1 MQIEQGAIA
10 MRAKLI
16 LLVAAILICGQA
28 SADFKTVARAYEVP
42 LSELSLPVSSSG
54 TVSFR
59 QCDSC
64 ERLTVR
70 VSATTRFLVN
80 DQSLSLDEFR
90 SAVRYGSDAKER
102 IATVLCGLKSNLVL
116 EIRASL

>member
-1 MQIEQGAIA
+1 

-16 LLVAAILICGQA
+16 LLVVAALAWGQA

-59 QCDSC
+59 QCDTC
-64 ERLTVR
+64 ELLSVR
-70 VSATTRFLVN
+70 SSANTRFLLN
-80 DQSLSLDEFR
+80 GQSLTLDEFR
-90 SAVRYGSDAKER
+90 NAVRYAANAADRAV
-102 IATVLCGLKSNLVL
+102 TVLCDLSANTIL
-116 EIRASL
+116 EIRTSL

>member
-1 MQIEQGAIA
+1 

-90 SAVRYGSDAKER
+90 NAVRYATNPGER
-102 IATVLCGLKSNLVL
+102 AVTVLRDLQSNTIL
-116 EIRASL
+116 EIRTLL